1 MALLKHKHPNGD
13 FFIAEIFDQTQF
25 KDDLASMEHP
35 FYSLSTK
42 PSTKQYIYKNGDT
55 EIKITPHAVLGMPTI
70 YDKDLLLYCGSILM
84 DEINKG
90 RKPPQEF
97 YITSHDFFM
106 ATNRGVDGDSYDR
119 LKDTLDRLSGCHVR
133 TNIKT
138 GRHKQV
144 EGFTLLTYKYT
155 KSIRVEKRNINIKIR
170 LCDWFYNS
178 LIANEVLSINH
189 DYFRL
194 RKPLERRLY
203 EIARKHCGGQKD
215 WKIGIEKL
223 HNKTGSK
230 SRKNDFIT
238 MLQKIISDNHIPDYQ
253 YALDSNEKMVTVTRT
268 KAIEAD
274 NPPIPEHTTRDMA
287 FNFKRR
293 IKKQTLLNAEKIHNE
308 SYTDW
313 SLDEIIVQF
322 IVFAESTGD
331 AKDINAAF
339 VGFVKTKVKT
349 YKKDSCRY

>member
-25 KDDLASMEHP
+25 KDDIASMEHP
-35 FYSLSTK
+35 FYSLDK
-42 PSTKQYIYKNGDT
+42 APYKKQYIYQNGDSLL
-55 EIKITPHAVLGMPTI
+55 EITPHALLGMPTI

-84 DEINKG
+84 DELNQG
-90 RKPPQEF
+90 RKPPQEI
-97 YITSHDFFM
+97 YISGHDFLI
-106 ATNRGVDGDSYDR
+106 ATNRGTHGDDYKR
-119 LKDTLDRLSGCHVR
+119 LKKTLDRLAGCYIK

-138 GRHKQV
+138 NKKKQI
-144 EGFTLLTYKYT
+144 EGFTLISYKYIE
-155 KSIRVEKRNINIKIR
+155 SVRIEKRNIGIKIR

-194 RKPLERRLY
+194 SKPLERRLY
-203 EIARKHCGGQKD
+203 EIARKHCGNQKT
-215 WKIGIEKL
+215 WKIGVEKL
-223 HNKTGSK
+223 QHKTGSR
-230 SRKNDFIT
+230 SRPNDFLK
-238 MLQKIISDNHIPDYQ
+238 MLKTIISDKHIPDYQ
-253 YALDSNEKMVTVTRT
+253 YTLDSNEKIVTITRT

-274 NPPIPEHTTRDMA
+274 NPPREEHTTADMV

-293 IKKQTLLNAEKIHNE
+293 IKRKTLLNAEKIHNE

-322 IVFAESTGD
+322 ITFALNTGD
-331 AKDINAAF
+331 TKNVNAAF
-339 VGFVKTKVKT
+339 VGFVKKKVKT
-349 YKKDSCRY
+349 FKKDSNRY